1 MKNRRKIKEKKNVE
15 KNSIHRKRKN
25 YPHLI
30 NKLWINYVNRISYP
44 LLLITLWIKRNA
56 IIHMGVQKI
65 TAVVE
70 NSVNAKN
77 LRICLTK
84 CGFLNIIEAMFS
96 NMYMIDNYT
105 IPTEIDLVQ

>member
-1 MKNRRKIKEKKNVE
+1 
-15 KNSIHRKRKN
+15 
-25 YPHLI
+25 
-30 NKLWINYVNRISYP
+30 
-44 LLLITLWIKRNA
+44 
-56 IIHMGVQKI
+56 MGVQKI